1 MSVRSAVALEQGVDE
16 ELLAKVDTYE
26 SSDLSEMRKATLRL
40 SDAYLTSPA
49 DISDEVK
56 QSALEH
62 LTGPQ
67 IVETVLHLMQY
78 SSDKLMVALG
88 LDLEEVR
95 IMSFGRSA
103 LENAADKKDTKD
115 TKDTKQPAAT

>member
-1 MSVRSAVALEQGVDE
+1 MSVRSAVALQQGVDE

-26 SSDLSEMRKATLRL
+26 TSDLSEMRKATLRL

-49 DISDEVK
+49 DISDDVK
-56 QSALEH
+56 RSALEH
-62 LTGPQ
+62 LTTPQ

-78 SSDKLMVALG
+78 SSDKIMVALG
-88 LDLEEVR
+88 LDLEEIR

-103 LENAADKKDTKD
+103 LENAADTTK
-115 TKDTKQPAAT
+115 TSTSA